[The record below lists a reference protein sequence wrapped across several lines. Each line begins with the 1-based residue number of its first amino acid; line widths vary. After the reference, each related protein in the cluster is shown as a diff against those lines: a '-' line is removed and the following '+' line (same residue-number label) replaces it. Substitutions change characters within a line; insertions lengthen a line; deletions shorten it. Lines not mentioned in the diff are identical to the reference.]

1 VVNERP
7 RAVPVFGA
15 PKLSERDKLASL
27 ARVLVRAGY
36 MSQGEAMAEVAVAA
50 REDARETHPQ
60 ALAAQLVAGARG
72 ELSVEQRSW
81 PLRTD
86 HDRLVTA
93 FAALRAQGVAVL
105 EAVADHWAA
114 DGVLKDAAEAGRPLS
129 GVLWFTAPDVWHAVE
144 HGMLEVNVW
153 HADSANVAAGD
164 ALLTTV
170 IDTLAQHHLD
180 AHFDEGRVE
189 LSAYW
194 HRRLAD

>member
-1 VVNERP
+1 MAIGSPDRTVRLAQL
-7 RAVPVFGA
+7 RAYARVQVRSGFKSDEQVRAELFDAVSGEV
-15 PKLSERDKLASL
+15 KELSEARRLTDELVVAENADL
-27 ARVLVRAGY
+27 ARD
-36 MSQGEAMAEVAVAA
+36 AA
-50 REDARETHPQ
+50 RWSGRTQFDDLQAAFDDLQARDIVVLQ
-60 ALAAQLVAGARG
+60 AC
-72 ELSVEQRSW
+72 E
-81 PLRTD
+81 
-86 HDRLVTA
+86 
-93 FAALRAQGVAVL
+93 
-105 EAVADHWAA
+105 DHWSAQEVLQRRA
-114 DGVLKDAAEAGRPLS
+114 DEGKRPW
-129 GVLWFTAPDVWHAVE
+129 GIAYFTHPDVWHAVE